1 MGLCKSG
8 KVGMDEEDGLTP
20 GEIDKGYIL
29 TCVAH
34 ALSPGVVIDLD

>member
-8 KVGMDEEDGLTP
+8 TVVMDEEDGLTA
-20 GEIDKGYIL
+20 GEIAKGYVL

-34 ALSPGVVIDLD
+34 PKSDGVVIDLD